1 MYEDDYDDLG
11 VRNGLQFDDFGGA
24 ARQALREWSPIAFG
38 QRPIDW
44 AKRDLHLGRPPGDS
58 KLLSLPNRQRSKPLH
73 LSLIHI

>member
-11 VRNGLQFDDFGGA
+11 VRNGLQFDDSGGA

-38 QRPIDW
+38 QRPID
-44 AKRDLHLGRPPGDS
+44 
-58 KLLSLPNRQRSKPLH
+58 